1 MKDDKHKIYDLLYEI
16 VGEGG
21 CAGACTESE
30 LYQEDGEW
38 KLFLCGF
45 MEPWHL
51 GKTLAEAEANLQ
63 KYAGQGYG
71 LGLPS

>member
-1 MKDDKHKIYDLLYEI
+1 MNEDRQRVYDLLAEI

-38 KLFLCGF
+38 RLFLCGF
-45 MEPWHL
+45 MEPWPL
-51 GKTLAEAEANLQ
+51 GKSIAEVENRLRE
-63 KYAGQGYG
+63 YARQGFG
-71 LGLPS
+71 G